1 MKSCQLIMR
10 ESKFR
15 LSNEL
20 FNTSMRHFMNF
31 FVQIIWFL
39 KRKVEVHSEVWDL
52 QDNFKGQKK
61 HLWAFVTNRWH
72 HSSSLCVFQ
81 IIVGCRGVK
90 NDLFVVL
97 HRMYCTYV
105 AMPKTE
111 GNERGVKIIP
121 TFLRRHAKYKVS
133 QRKIHIF

>member
-1 MKSCQLIMR
+1 
-10 ESKFR
+10 
-15 LSNEL
+15 
-20 FNTSMRHFMNF
+20 MNF

-39 KRKVEVHSEVWDL
+39 KRKVKCTLKSEICKTILRAKRNIYELLLPTDDITVL
-52 QDNFKGQKK
+52 
-61 HLWAFVTNRWH
+61 L
-72 HSSSLCVFQ
+72 LCVFQ

-133 QRKIHIF
+133 QRKIHIFLKGILTMMIIVYLSRVAKIQNSSS

>member
-1 MKSCQLIMR
+1 M
-10 ESKFR
+10 
-15 LSNEL
+15 
-20 FNTSMRHFMNF
+20 TSQF
-31 FVQIIWFL
+31 FF
-39 KRKVEVHSEVWDL
+39 
-52 QDNFKGQKK
+52 
-61 HLWAFVTNRWH
+61 
-72 HSSSLCVFQ
+72 CVFQ

-133 QRKIHIF
+133 QRKIHIFFKRHFNDDDYCLSK